1 MVVTFKDV
9 LVLEVFQGLSKK
21 GTEIGHIKFLD
32 GVNADVYDVW
42 CFGDDAAKLDGVQPK
57 SQINAI
63 SPDLSG
69 RRSNEIAL
77 IWDFG

>member
-42 CFGDDAAKLDGVQPK
+42 CFGDDSAKLNGIESK
-57 SQINAI
+57 TQINAI
-63 SPDLSG
+63 SFDLRPDRSG
-69 RRSNEIAL
+69 GVRLVPA
-77 IWDFG
+77 W